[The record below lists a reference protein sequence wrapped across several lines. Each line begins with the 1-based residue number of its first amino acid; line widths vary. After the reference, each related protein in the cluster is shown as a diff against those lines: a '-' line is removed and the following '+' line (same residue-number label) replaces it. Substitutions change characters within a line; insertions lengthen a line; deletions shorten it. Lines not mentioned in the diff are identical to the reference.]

1 MTTYVNPLVY
11 DNGLLLLTQS
21 VARLAVIPAGSVTAY
36 ADVVA
41 AILGVTAVTVG
52 APATSGNGR
61 KVTTSAIAGGT
72 ITADGT
78 AARWALLDDADSRVL
93 VIGNLISAKPVIVGN
108 SYSLPTFDIVMPGLA

>member
-21 VARLAVIPAGSVTAY
+21 AARLAVIPAGSVTAY

-61 KVTTSAIAGGT
+61 KVTTAAIVGGT
-72 ITADGT
+72 ITAAGT

-93 VIGNLISAKPVIVGN
+93 VVGNLISAKPVIVGN